1 MRALRF
7 VLYGLVA
14 LWALLSLG
22 AFVWLRER
30 YGRGG
35 PIPVSQAGTLLHPL
49 RGLLQPVRP
58 ILDKFGLRAGATVLE
73 LGPGPGRDT
82 SRWRRRISSDRGA
95 GSSA

>member
-1 MRALRF
+1 MRVLRLLLIAL
-7 VLYGLVA
+7 GA
-14 LWALLSLG
+14 LWALASRYV
-22 AFVWLRER
+22 FVWVRER

-58 ILDKFGLRAGATVLE
+58 ILDKFGLRAGAPVLE